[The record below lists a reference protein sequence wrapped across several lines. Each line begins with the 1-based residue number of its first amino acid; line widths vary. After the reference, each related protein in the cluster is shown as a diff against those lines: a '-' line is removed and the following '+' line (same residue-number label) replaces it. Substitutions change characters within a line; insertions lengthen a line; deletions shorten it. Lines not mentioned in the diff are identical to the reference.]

1 MKKYKNILIVL
12 GIYFIDLITKLLV
25 TNNLKL
31 YGSKKVIKN
40 FLYITYTKNK
50 GAAFSLLENHRFIII
65 IISLIILFYILKELL
80 KKKNTLTNELALTFI
95 LGGLISNL
103 SDRLFLGYVR
113 DFIDFRF
120 GSFNFAI
127 FNVGDIFIVIGCIL
141 YLIAIVLEGKNESSS
156 NKR

>member
-1 MKKYKNILIVL
+1 MKKYKYI
-12 GIYFIDLITKLLV
+12 FITIAIFLLDLITKLLV
-25 TNNLKL
+25 TNNMKL

-65 IISLIILFYILKELL
+65 LVSIAILAYLVKEILKKDNSLINDISLSFMI
-80 KKKNTLTNELALTFI
+80 
-95 LGGLISNL
+95 GGLLSNL

-120 GSFNFAI
+120 FRFNFAI
-127 FNVGDIFIVIGCIL
+127 FNVGDIFIVVGAIL
-141 YLIAIVLEGKNESSS
+141 FLIAILLEGKNENNN